1 MVNLNVI
8 GRLGADAEKINGKNG
23 QFLSFRLATDD
34 RANGE
39 KITTWFRVTFN
50 GDRSGKLA
58 EYLTK
63 GKLINVIGTETV
75 SLYTA
80 KDGSKQISRDINASS
95 IEFVSIGSGNT
106 QTETTNNGAEKDT
119 ISTGSFKKQAPIEVT
134 VKREA
139 EEDLPF

>member
-8 GRLGADAEKINGKNG
+8 GCLGADAEKINGKNG

-39 KITTWFRVTFN
+39 KTTTWFRVTFN

-106 QTETTNNGAEKDT
+106 QTEATNNGASKDT

-134 VKREA
+134 VNREA